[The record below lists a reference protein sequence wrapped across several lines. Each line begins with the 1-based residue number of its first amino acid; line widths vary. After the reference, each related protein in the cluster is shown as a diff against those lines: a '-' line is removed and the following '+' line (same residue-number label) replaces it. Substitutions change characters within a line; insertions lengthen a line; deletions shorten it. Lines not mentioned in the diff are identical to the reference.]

1 MRNGRRRRES
11 WMEKGNVFN
20 MTHPAFGEGSQRS
33 QSKTWGVVSWEGR
46 TRHGFCHVET
56 SRLVHRGDG
65 SQREKVRLSCRGLAM
80 GLVPWMDCGDFLA
93 RFAAR

>member
-1 MRNGRRRRES
+1 
-11 WMEKGNVFN
+11 MEEERQPFKI
-20 MTHPAFGEGSQRS
+20 TPPAIMEGSQRS

-56 SRLVHRGDG
+56 SRMVHRGDG

-80 GLVPWMDCGDFLA
+80 GLVPWMDCGDCLA